1 MNAGRH
7 GSAAGAARK
16 QTSQVGNRAH
26 DARDGERMT
35 LSPAGVSTDPSVP
48 RAAVKAG
55 DLSRDR
61 RGRIASMPPILH
73 YGFRPFFF
81 LAALYAGLAIP
92 AWLWVYFSGSDTFGP
107 FPGLQWHMHE
117 MLFGY
122 LAAVMTGFILTAIPN
137 WTGRL
142 PLSGWPLA
150 GLVGLW
156 VAGRIACA
164 VVPQP
169 LAAALLDLAFPA
181 TLAMAVWREVLAGKN
196 WRNVPVAVMITL
208 YGVANA
214 LHHGEGWGWIEPG
227 LGPRLALAVAAVL
240 IALIG
245 GRIVPS
251 FTRNWLVKKSYA
263 DLPASFGLLDKA
275 ALVST
280 VLAALSWTAFPD
292 FKTAGMLL
300 ILSGFLLLAR
310 LLRWRGGTTF
320 REPILFVLH
329 AGYGWLAVA
338 FLLLGAS
345 RLTDTVPQSAALHAL
360 TAGAIGTM
368 TLAVMT
374 RASLGHTGR
383 EIVADRVTIAIYL
396 AVTAGAALRVLAPF
410 AGGWYPHVLGCGGA
424 LWSAAFL
431 LFALRY
437 APVLWGPRAAR

>member
-1 MNAGRH
+1 
-7 GSAAGAARK
+7 
-16 QTSQVGNRAH
+16 
-26 DARDGERMT
+26 
-35 LSPAGVSTDPSVP
+35 
-48 RAAVKAG
+48 
-55 DLSRDR
+55 
-61 RGRIASMPPILH
+61 
-73 YGFRPFFF
+73 
-81 LAALYAGLAIP
+81 
-92 AWLWVYFSGSDTFGP
+92 
-107 FPGLQWHMHE
+107 

-156 VAGRIACA
+156 VVGRIACTFI
-164 VVPQP
+164 PQP

-181 TLAMAVWREVLAGKN
+181 TLAFAVWREVLAGKN
-196 WRNVPVAVMITL
+196 WRNAPVATMLTL
-208 YGVANA
+208 FGLANA
-214 LHHGEGWGWIEPG
+214 LHHGEGLAWIPG

-251 FTRNWLVKKSYA
+251 FTRNWLVKKGHSN
-263 DLPASFGLLDKA
+263 LPASFGLIDKA
-275 ALVST
+275 ALASA

-292 FKTAGMLL
+292 SEATGGLMILAG
-300 ILSGFLLLAR
+300 LLLMVR
-310 LLRWRGGTTF
+310 LLRWRGGATF

-329 AGYGWLAVA
+329 AGYGWLAVS

-383 EIVADRVTIAIYL
+383 EIVADSATVAIYL

-410 AGGWYPHVLGCGGA
+410 AGDWYAHVLGCGGA

-431 LFALRY
+431 LFAVRY
-437 APVLWGPRAAR
+437 APVLWGPKAR